1 MNMND
6 MLTRMG
12 IPSKEFLGVKAEAH
26 EAAYNAIIGLVYSD
40 EFDFR
45 TARQELDIRLKL
57 TKIAEKLADGLNADE
72 GIYDAREFAKREFQK
87 RKEANRTYAN
97 NA

>member
-12 IPSKEFLGVKAEAH
+12 IPPKEFLGVKAEAH
-26 EAAYNAIIGLVYSD
+26 EAAVRRILGIVYTD

-72 GIYDAREFAKREFQK
+72 GIYAAREFAKKEFQR
-87 RKEANRTYAN
+87 RKDENQTQANHA
-97 NA
+97 

>member
-12 IPSKEFLGVKAEAH
+12 IPPKEFLGVKAEAH
-26 EAAYNAIIGLVYSD
+26 EVAVRKILGIVYTD

-57 TKIAEKLADGLNADE
+57 TKIAEKLADGLNDDE
-72 GIYDAREFAKREFQK
+72 GIYAAREFAKQDFQ
-87 RKEANRTYAN
+87 RRVNENRTQAK